1 MGKTMNTT
9 EIGDEFEKR
18 VFNALSIFINTEE
31 SYLNGQRSVLIHKY
45 KSTKEE
51 NGYIRDIDVDIMIK
65 TYKTE
70 EDKEKSNMTNL

>member
-18 VFNALSIFINTEE
+18 VFNTLSIFINTEE

-65 TYKTE
+65 TYKTA